1 VNDVEKENM
10 NGKVVVTIAPTGGFL
25 TRADNPYV
33 PVRPEEI
40 AEDVRRCHDAGASM
54 AALHA
59 RRPDGQATCDAATY
73 RRINTLVRERCDI
86 VINNSTGGGVNGDMV
101 RRTADGRLVVDWEQR
116 LQGLDGGAETCTL
129 DAFTAYATGGGAE
142 VLMDTP
148 SSRARELAR
157 LMREKG
163 IKPEWEALNPAHLAH
178 EVTALIREGFDDA
191 PHLVNIVLGLQ
202 HVFQNAMPYSPRT
215 LQYMVDLL
223 PAGSV
228 FSVSVAGPEQTR
240 GLTHALLLGGH
251 VRVGLEDNAQYTPGR
266 TAENVR
272 FVERIVRIIGELGLE
287 PATPAEAR
295 KILGLPAPS
304 GKAA

>member
-1 VNDVEKENM
+1 M
-10 NGKVVVTIAPTGGFL
+10 AGKVIVTIAPTGGFL

-73 RRINTLVRERCDI
+73 RLINGLVRERCDI

-101 RRTADGRLVVDWEQR
+101 RETADGRAVVDWEQR
-116 LQGLDGGAETCTL
+116 LRGLDGGAETCTL
-129 DAFTAYATGGGAE
+129 DAFTAYATAGGAE

-163 IKPEWEALNPAHLAH
+163 IKPEWEALNPAHLAQD
-178 EVTALIREGFDDA
+178 VTTLIAEGFDDA

-228 FSVSVAGPEQTR
+228 FSVAVAGPEQTR

-251 VRVGLEDNAQYTPGR
+251 VRVGLEDNVRYAPGR
-266 TAENVR
+266 TADNVR
-272 FVERIVRIIGELGLE
+272 FVERIVRIIHDLGME

-295 KILGLPAPS
+295 KILGLPAPPRDPA
-304 GKAA
+304 GEVA